1 MSHHLAA
8 ARAGTIG
15 QLYIDDMYVF
25 PGHGSTVFIM
35 NVNSNVTQE
44 RAEPSFLPETR
55 YEFKIHLADAPL
67 ESLAYRF
74 VFGQAADDGTQ
85 EFGLNVLT
93 GEDAA
98 SDDASGTVAITGR
111 TGQVAEADGLRVWA
125 GRSADSFYIDLSLLG
140 LVNGAVRS
148 GSALDLSTW
157 HPDAATN
164 SFVNTTVDTIVLEV
178 RNTADPLQPGTGIA
192 VWCSTKIDEGDGWHQ
207 INRFGHPMLWPIFW
221 PDDIQFTHP
230 ANSRHPSVDFEQDGE
245 EIAGLIAST
254 VAASGTSGDPDA
266 YGRAVAQI
274 LLPDVMSYVVG
285 TPASYGF
292 AGRNGRTMADN
303 APEAMLSLVT
313 NTAVASGLKASV
325 SEHLRAAEFPYVVP
339 VSGL

>member
-25 PGHGSTVFIM
+25 PGSDSTVFIM

-44 RAEPSFLPETR
+44 RAEPSFLPDTR
-55 YEFKIHLADAPL
+55 YEFKIHLAGAPR

-85 EFGLNVLT
+85 EFELSVLT
-93 GEDAA
+93 GADAA
-98 SDDASGTVAITGR
+98 SDDASGTTALTGR
-111 TGQVAEADGLRVWA
+111 TREVSEANGLRVWA

-164 SFVNTTVDTIVLEV
+164 SFANTTVDTIVLEV
-178 RNTADPLQPGTGIA
+178 PNTDGPLLPGTEIA

-230 ANSRHPSVDFEQDGE
+230 ANSRHPSVDFDQDGE
-245 EIAGLIAST
+245 ELAGLISQT
-254 VAASGTSGDPDA
+254 VAASGTSADPDA
-266 YGRAVAQI
+266 YGRAVAHI

-285 TPASYGF
+285 TRAFYGF
-292 AGRNGRTMADN
+292 AGRNGRATADN

-313 NTAVASGLKASV
+313 NTAVVSGLKASV
-325 SEHLRAAEFPYVVP
+325 SEHLRASEFPYVVP
-339 VSGL
+339 VPGL